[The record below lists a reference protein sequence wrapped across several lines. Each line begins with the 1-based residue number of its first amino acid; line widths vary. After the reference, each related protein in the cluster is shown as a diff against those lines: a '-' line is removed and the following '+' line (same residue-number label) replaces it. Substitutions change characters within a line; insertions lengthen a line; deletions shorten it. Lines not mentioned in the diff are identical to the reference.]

1 MVIHYLGG
9 ALALPFLLGG
19 IKYMNIYSKA
29 ARRYLKECTRDEFER
44 AIYNAKLTPFQEE
57 VIRMHILY
65 DKSIVAISLELH
77 CSEPTIKRAL
87 QRVYFKFCRYFYAT
101 L

>member
-1 MVIHYLGG
+1 
-9 ALALPFLLGG
+9 LALSFLLGG
-19 IKYMNIYSKA
+19 IEYMNIYSKA
-29 ARRYLKECTRDEFER
+29 ARRYLKECTREEFEL

-65 DKSIVAISLELH
+65 DKSVVAIAMELN
-77 CSEPTIKRAL
+77 CSEATIKRAL
-87 QRVYFKFCRYFYAT
+87 QVVYLRFCRYLYAT

>member
-1 MVIHYLGG
+1 MVNLYLGG

-19 IKYMNIYSKA
+19 IEYMNIYSKA
-29 ARRYLKECTRDEFER
+29 ARRYLKECTRNEFEK
-44 AIYNAKLTPFQEE
+44 AVYNAKPTPFQEE

-77 CSEPTIKRAL
+77 CSEATCKRAL
-87 QRVYFKFCRYFYAT
+87 QVVYLRFCRYFFAT